1 LSPLRP
7 HTTMAI
13 EKLKMAAREA
23 QPRVISTTEVRAGV
37 PMLPRVPAAS
47 RGIRMVRIVSGGVG
61 MTVTSPVATRERE
74 RQRSPYPNYR
84 VIVLDDDVNTF
95 QHVVDVLVK
104 HLPGMQ
110 PDRAWELAH
119 RIDGEGSAV
128 VWSGPQEQAEL
139 YHQLLGAEGLTMA
152 PLERA

>member
-1 LSPLRP
+1 
-7 HTTMAI
+7 
-13 EKLKMAAREA
+13 
-23 QPRVISTTEVRAGV
+23 
-37 PMLPRVPAAS
+37 
-47 RGIRMVRIVSGGVG
+47 MVRILSGGVG
-61 MTVTSPVATRERE
+61 MTATSPVATRERQ
-74 RQRSPYPNYR
+74 RQRSPYPHYR

-95 QHVVDVLVK
+95 QHVVDVLMK